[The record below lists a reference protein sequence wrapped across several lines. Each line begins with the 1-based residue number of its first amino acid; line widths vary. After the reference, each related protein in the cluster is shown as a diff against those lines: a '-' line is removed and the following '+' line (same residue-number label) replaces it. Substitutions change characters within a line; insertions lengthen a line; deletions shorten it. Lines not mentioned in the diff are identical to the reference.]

1 MSDMQFMQLG
11 SLGLIVS
18 PPALGKMAVSDGDLR
33 VLRDGLGRRH
43 IDQSVIDHK
52 NCAEVAFVGT
62 RRHSQFEISRTT

>member
-1 MSDMQFMQLG
+1 MSDMQFTRLG

-18 PPALGKMAVSDGDLR
+18 PPALGKIAVNDGNLCI
-33 VLRDGLGRRH
+33 LRDGRGRRH

-52 NCAEVAFVGT
+52 SCAEVAFVGT